1 MGHRHQP
8 LSGNRRRRRPRAR
21 GPCGLA
27 GLLLLVPCL
36 ASAGSVSGQVVF
48 RGEVPVPAPIAAL
61 KDRGVCGE
69 RVPAEGLVVARGT
82 LGVQQAVVFLEGVG
96 AVQGPPPGEAKLENR
111 GCRFVP
117 HVLAVRVGTEL
128 LITNADP
135 VLHNLH
141 AWLMPE
147 HRSIMNVV
155 QPTQGQ
161 ETRRT
166 VRRPGVMAIT
176 CDSHVHMLA
185 HLLAFEHP
193 YFALTD
199 GTGAFR
205 ISGIPPGT
213 YRLTAWHEGWRVVR
227 TEPEG
232 RPVYEAPY
240 LLSQDVVIPESGE
253 ARLTLELAPRP

>member
-1 MGHRHQP
+1 M
-8 LSGNRRRRRPRAR
+8 
-21 GPCGLA
+21 
-27 GLLLLVPCL
+27 LLPGL
-36 ASAGSVSGQVVF
+36 ASAGSLSGRVMF
-48 RGEVPVPAPIAAL
+48 RGAPPALPAIPVL
-61 KDRGVCGE
+61 KDHGVCGE
-69 RVPAEGLVVARGT
+69 RVPAEGLVVAKATR
-82 LGVQQAVVFLEGVG
+82 GVQQAVVFLEGVAPVAGG
-96 AVQGPPPGEAKLENR
+96 APPGEVKLENR

-128 LITNADP
+128 VITNADP

-205 ISGIPPGT
+205 ISGIPAGT